1 MAAPDLQYDTLPQH
15 VRDNISADQWDQ
27 IQHLIIQQGESIP
40 DTTGYI
46 NLKNGQIQQ
55 LERGAP
61 ATGPL
66 LAEHDLSGARGKND
80 SQFEGTPSGAHPAPH
95 R

>member
-1 MAAPDLQYDTLPQH
+1 MAALNLAYDTLPQR
-15 VRDNISADQWDQ
+15 VRDNISADQWDA
-27 IQHLIIQQGESIP
+27 IQHLVIQEGEPVP

-46 NLKNGQIQQ
+46 NLKNGQIHQC
-55 LERGAP
+55 ERGTP

-80 SQFEGTPSGAHPAPH
+80 SQFEGAPFGAHPAPH

>member
-1 MAAPDLQYDTLPQH
+1 MAGPNLAYEKLPQV
-15 VRDNISADQWDQ
+15 VRDNIGAEQWEQ
-27 IQHLIIQQGESIP
+27 IQHLIIEEGTPVP
-40 DTTGYI
+40 DTTGYV

-55 LERGAP
+55 CERGQP

-66 LAEHDLSGARGKND
+66 LAEHDLSGGGGKNS
-80 SQFEGTPSGAHPAPH
+80 SQFEGAPFGVHPAPH